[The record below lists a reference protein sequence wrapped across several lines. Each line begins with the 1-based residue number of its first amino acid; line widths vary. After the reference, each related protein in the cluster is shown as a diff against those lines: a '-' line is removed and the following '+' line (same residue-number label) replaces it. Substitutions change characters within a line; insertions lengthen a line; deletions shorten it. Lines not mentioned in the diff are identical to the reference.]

1 MQKIDFNKDWMCRC
15 LTRDEE
21 AYPVT
26 LPHDAM
32 PVSYTHLDVYKR
44 QVQKPSGE
52 RA

>member
-32 PVSYTHLDVYKR
+32 L
-44 QVQKPSGE
+44 E
-52 RA
+52 